1 MQPLSFLLVSLF
13 VLLLTLVVEGA
24 ATQAAFHFPSLTS
37 SRHISKTPCKRNSM
51 SSLFGHQKF
60 DHRNPHP
67 NTVYE
72 CPNETTKEIYS
83 IPNSGWSSKQ
93 WNWGNAIGTG
103 HDAAMICRKLYAT
116 KSDRQKLIKSLL
128 NPVEYKST
136 HPSDSS
142 PEVSFEEVK
151 LILGLAWQNGRWDG
165 SDGGPEGYSHV
176 LSTMAA
182 AHRYENDDE
191 VLSAL
196 NFIEDVSKRFHT
208 ISRNE
213 DELNRMKCIAIDVRE
228 KHDASVEE
236 VFMVRRICAGMVLDA
251 MGFVENGL

>member
-1 MQPLSFLLVSLF
+1 MQPLSFLVSLF
-13 VLLLTLVVEGA
+13 VLLTLVVEGA
-24 ATQAAFHFPSLTS
+24 TAQAAFHFPSLTS
-37 SRHISKTPCKRNSM
+37 SRHTPTTYCKRSM
-51 SSLFGHQKF
+51 SLFGHQKF

-93 WNWGNAIGTG
+93 WNWGSAIGTG
-103 HDAAMICRKLYAT
+103 HDAAMIARKLYAT

-136 HPSDSS
+136 HPSSFNSS

-165 SDGGPEGYSHV
+165 SDGGPEEGYSHV

-228 KHDASVEE
+228 KHDASMEE